1 MRHNRWSAIYLC
13 ILYRIYDFCRSIL
26 VSLVGH
32 KLDSRTFCIW
42 FISRYGIIGIIWGF
56 GLDTGSSIWGFVG
69 QIDLGSSV
77 RLVWIRFK
85 GRRSRTSPL
94 LVWVRG
100 WCGWKKGTSIFI
112 SEYHP
117 VSHSN
122 AKMTKS
128 EDKLH
133 WICFV
138 DYKSIKYTLL
148 KYKIA
153 LWELI
158 NSKNLF

>member
-1 MRHNRWSAIYLC
+1 MQIIHFKYRETSIKYKTRLQVLFQKFKLGECVKIDDQKYELYY
-13 ILYRIYDFCRSIL
+13 ILYKKIILILYLFILYIIYDFWRSIL

-77 RLVWIRFK
+77 RLVRIRFK

-100 WCGWKKGTSIFI
+100 
-112 SEYHP
+112 
-117 VSHSN
+117 
-122 AKMTKS
+122 
-128 EDKLH
+128 
-133 WICFV
+133 
-138 DYKSIKYTLL
+138 
-148 KYKIA
+148 
-153 LWELI
+153 
-158 NSKNLF
+158 